1 MRYFFYSAVIATSAQ
16 TIYYTGGAKM
26 KDFPSCDKIE
36 DKIISNKKFKN
47 LGVYTIA
54 ILAISEM
61 SKDDLTKFLPDWK
74 RATK

>member
-74 RATK
+74 GATK